1 MSTAHLAVL
10 KWQIQP
16 LLKEINMSCKIM
28 NLADA
33 VREIPY
39 GAEIAIGGFA
49 ITRSPVAFICEMIR
63 QGKKDLNVYQSI
75 VCMATDMLVGAG
87 AVRKLSYG
95 GGSLDRFGRMERIN
109 EAFENGTID
118 AREFSGLSLTY
129 RFLAGSLGIPFIPT
143 KTLLG
148 TNILENLIK
157 KNDESIMI
165 STSPYDSEDKFVFIK
180 ALNPEY
186 AVIHAPYADEKGN
199 VLIDGP
205 VWDLE
210 MAKAAKKLYVT
221 VDQIVS
227 NEFVKMHPEKVVIPN
242 VFTQGVIEVP
252 YGAYPTAVYKMYDYD
267 SDMLT
272 KYAAINKRQDEFDLF
287 INQFVMG
294 TKNHNEFLEKC
305 GGISILNKIKVDPIF
320 GYKKIWG

>member
-1 MSTAHLAVL
+1 MS
-10 KWQIQP
+10 
-16 LLKEINMSCKIM
+16 SKIR
-28 NLADA
+28 NLSDI
-33 VREIPY
+33 VREIPD

-63 QGKKDLNVYQSI
+63 QGKKELNVYQSI
-75 VCMATDMLVGAG
+75 VCMATDMLVGVG
-87 AVRKLSYG
+87 AVKKLSYG

-109 EAFENGTID
+109 EAFEKGTID

-129 RFLAGSLGIPFIPT
+129 RFLAGSLGVPFIPT

-148 TNILENLIK
+148 TDILANLLK
-157 KNDESIMI
+157 KNDESVML
-165 STSPYDSEDKFVFIK
+165 SESPYDSDDKFVFIK
-180 ALNPEY
+180 ALQPDY
-186 AVIHAPYADEKGN
+186 AIIHAPYADEKGN

-210 MAKAAKKLYVT
+210 MGKSAKKLIVT

-227 NEFVKMHPEKVVIPN
+227 TEYVKMHPEKVIIPN
-242 VFTQGVIEVP
+242 VFTYAVIEVP

-267 SDMLT
+267 GDMLT
-272 KYAAINKRQDEFDLF
+272 KYAKINKKQNEFASF
-287 INQFVMG
+287 IKEFIIE

-305 GGISILNKIKVDPIF
+305 GGISTLNKIKADPVY
-320 GYKKIWG
+320 GYKKIWGDDYE

>member
-1 MSTAHLAVL
+1 
-10 KWQIQP
+10 
-16 LLKEINMSCKIM
+16 MSCKIM
-28 NLADA
+28 KLRDA
-33 VREIPY
+33 VNEIPD

-49 ITRSPVAFICEMIR
+49 ITRSPVAFISELIR

-95 GGSLDRFGRMERIN
+95 GGSLDRFGRMGRIN
-109 EAFENGTID
+109 EAFEKGTID

-129 RFLAGSLGIPFIPT
+129 RFLAGSLGIPYIPT

-148 TNILENLIK
+148 TSILENLFK
-157 KNDESIMI
+157 KNDESVML
-165 STSPYDSEDKFVFIK
+165 SASPYDSDDKYVLMK
-180 ALNPEY
+180 ALQPDY

-199 VLIDGP
+199 ILIDGP

-210 MAKAAKKLYVT
+210 MGKAAKKLYVT

-242 VFTQGVIEVP
+242 VFTYAVIEVP

-272 KYAAINKRQDEFDLF
+272 KYAQLTKKQYEFDLF
-287 INQFVMG
+287 IDEYIKG
-294 TKNHNEFLEKC
+294 TKDHNEFLEKC
-305 GGISILNKIKVDPIF
+305 GGIPVLNKIKTDPVY
-320 GYKKIWG
+320 GYKKNWGGAYE

>member
-1 MSTAHLAVL
+1 M
-10 KWQIQP
+10 
-16 LLKEINMSCKIM
+16 MGKIM

-33 VREIPY
+33 VSEIPN

-49 ITRSPVAFICEMIR
+49 ITRSPVAFICELIR

-87 AVRKLSYG
+87 AVKKLSYG

-109 EAFENGTID
+109 AAFENGIID

-129 RFLAGSLGIPFIPT
+129 RFLAGSLGIPYIPT
-143 KTLLG
+143 KILLG
-148 TNILENLIK
+148 TDILENLIK
-157 KNDESIMI
+157 KNDESVML
-165 STSPYDSEDKFVFIK
+165 STSPYDSDDKLVFIK
-180 ALNPEY
+180 ALQPDY

-242 VFTQGVIEVP
+242 VFTYAVIEVP
-252 YGAYPTAVYKMYDYD
+252 YGAYPTSVYKMYDYD
-267 SDMLT
+267 SNMLT
-272 KYAAINKRQDEFDLF
+272 KYAKINKKQDEFDLF
-287 INQFVMG
+287 VNEYVKE

-305 GGISILNKIKVDPIF
+305 GGISTINKIKADPVY
-320 GYKKIWG
+320 GYRKIWGDSYE

>member
-1 MSTAHLAVL
+1 ML
-10 KWQIQP
+10 KWQTQR
-16 LLKEINMSCKIM
+16 LWKEIDMSSKIM
-28 NLADA
+28 NLTDA
-33 VREIPY
+33 VREIPN
-39 GAEIAIGGFA
+39 GSEIAIGGFA

-63 QGKKDLNVYQSI
+63 QGKNDLNVYQSI

-87 AVRKLSYG
+87 AVKKLSYG

-109 EAFENGTID
+109 AAFESGKID

-129 RFLAGSLGIPFIPT
+129 RFLAGSLGIPYIPT

-148 TNILENLIK
+148 TDILENLLK
-157 KNDESIMI
+157 KNDDSVMI
-165 STSPYDSEDKFVFIK
+165 STSPYDSDDKLVFVK
-180 ALNPEY
+180 ALQPDF

-199 VLIDGP
+199 VLVDGP

-210 MAKAAKKLYVT
+210 MGKAAKQLYVT

-227 NEFVKMHPEKVVIPN
+227 NEFVKRHPEKVVIPN
-242 VFTQGVIEVP
+242 VFTYAVIEVP

-267 SDMLT
+267 SCMLT
-272 KYAAINKRQDEFDLF
+272 KYAKINKKQDEFDSFLNEYV
-287 INQFVMG
+287 IG

-305 GGISILNKIKVDPIF
+305 GGISTLNKLKADPVY
-320 GYKKIWG
+320 GYKKNWGDVYE